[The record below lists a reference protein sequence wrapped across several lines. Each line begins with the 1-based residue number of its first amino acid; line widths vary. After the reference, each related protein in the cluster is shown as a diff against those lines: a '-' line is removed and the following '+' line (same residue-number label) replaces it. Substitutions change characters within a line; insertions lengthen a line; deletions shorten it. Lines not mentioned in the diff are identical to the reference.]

1 MKEECRKGGA
11 WKDPESLL
19 IMVNVL
25 NRQNLKATPAFRVID
40 ADTRDMLVNW
50 AELFQYRDLF
60 FFLIWRDIKT
70 RYAQSV
76 LGIGWAVIQP
86 LFSMLV
92 FTIVFGYL
100 ANISSD
106 GVPYAIFSYAA
117 LVPWTY
123 FSSAL
128 THSADSLVSASSMIT
143 KVYFPRLVLPMATV
157 VGKLIDFG
165 IAILILFAMMLIYQI
180 APTVWAL
187 TLPLL
192 VLLMILSAA
201 GIGMWLTALAVQYRD
216 IRYGMGLF
224 VQLLMYASPVV
235 YPASIVPE
243 HWRLAYAVNP
253 LVGVIEG
260 FRAALLGTT
269 EMPWDFIGMGAAS
282 AMILFISGLV
292 YFRRME
298 KIFADVV

>member
-1 MKEECRKGGA
+1 MNVGRAERGRI
-11 WKDPESLL
+11 PSLII
-19 IMVNVL
+19 IMENTIEKQKTETV
-25 NRQNLKATPAFRVID
+25 AAFRVID
-40 ADTRDMLVNW
+40 ADTRDKLINW

-70 RYAQSV
+70 RYTQSI
-76 LGIGWAVIQP
+76 LGIGWAIIQP
-86 LFSMLV
+86 LFSMVV
-92 FTIVFGYL
+92 FTIVFGNL
-100 ANISSD
+100 VHISSD
-106 GVPYAIFSYAA
+106 GVPYTIFSYAA

-123 FSSAL
+123 FSNAL
-128 THSADSLVSASSMIT
+128 TQSTNSLISASSMIT

-157 VGKLIDFG
+157 IGKLADFS
-165 IAILILFAMMLIYQI
+165 IAILILFAMMLYYQI
-180 APTVWAL
+180 TPTIWAL
-187 TLPLL
+187 ALP
-192 VLLMILSAA
+192 VLIILMILSAA
-201 GIGMWLTALAVQYRD
+201 GLGMWLTALAVQYRD
-216 IRYGMGLF
+216 IRYGLGLF

-235 YPASIVPE
+235 YPASNVPE
-243 HWRLAYAVNP
+243 QWRLVYAINP

-282 AMILFISGLV
+282 ATIMFISGLI